1 MAKVFVSS
9 QTLQQN
15 VAVTETSARP
25 AARTQR
31 PMFGVEKR
39 PCPSR
44 CVPLCAF
51 VCRAGRK
58 YLLLAGLFKYSPRNM
73 FPLSV
78 ENKSNLQKMSQA
90 KVIAIHSGPLMQS
103 FPPRS
108 AFFTVSEVTSQAL
121 RTTTTGSYKLPQ
133 AQTYAEASFI
143 DLSLPVTLV
152 RKWQNLPSTRAGLSP
167 ASSPRLRGCHRRVK
181 TTRTAAFRWMFLCSL
196 CVN

>member
-9 QTLQQN
+9 LSQQTLQQN

-121 RTTTTGSYKLPQ
+121 RTTTTGSY
-133 AQTYAEASFI
+133 T
-143 DLSLPVTLV
+143 SLRHKHTPKPHL
-152 RKWQNLPSTRAGLSP
+152 
-167 ASSPRLRGCHRRVK
+167 
-181 TTRTAAFRWMFLCSL
+181 
-196 CVN
+196 